1 MNVRKMGMAAVA
13 GLSIVTTSLAFTPTA
28 DAQRW
33 HRHHNHGVG
42 NWVGPAIVG
51 GLALGA
57 LAATA
62 PRAYA
67 RDCWMERQVL
77 IDRRGREVV
86 RRVRVC
92 D

>member
-1 MNVRKMGMAAVA
+1 MNVRKLGMAAVA

-28 DAQRW
+28 EAQRW
-33 HRHHNHGVG
+33 HRHHHRGG
-42 NWVGPAIVG
+42 SWVGPAVVG

-62 PRAYA
+62 PYAYG
-67 RDCWMERQVL
+67 RGCWTERQVVV
-77 IDRRGREVV
+77 DRYGREIV